1 METDQLIKPIRV
13 ITVDDH
19 EILRGGIK
27 FSLLAFDDIE
37 LVGEAR
43 NGKEAIHLCAELQP
57 DVVLMDLMM
66 PEMNGV
72 QTTTVIKNKYPKVQ
86 VLVLTSFVETD
97 LLYEVMEAGAIGYL
111 LKGASID
118 ELAET
123 VRCAAGGLCTVSSDA
138 LQSLFKQPQCLSQP
152 AYKLTERQEEV
163 FALLSLGL
171 TNEAIAQKLKISPS
185 TIRHHVTQILHKLGV
200 ENRTEAAT
208 TGVRLG
214 SVATKN
220 IVKYF

>member
-1 METDQLIKPIRV
+1 MEKDQLIKPIRV

-37 LVGEAR
+37 LVAEAR

-72 QTTTVIKNKYPKVQ
+72 QTTRFIKNKYPKIQ

-97 LLYEVMEAGAIGYL
+97 LLQEVMEAGAIGYL

-118 ELAET
+118 ELADAL
-123 VRCAAGGLCTVSSDA
+123 RSAAAGLCKVASEA
-138 LQSLFKQPQCLSQP
+138 LVALFQQPQSLSQP
-152 AYKLTERQEEV
+152 VYKLTKRQEEV
-163 FALLSLGL
+163 LALLSVGL

-185 TIRHHVTQILHKLGV
+185 TIRHHVTQILNKLGV

-208 TGVRLG
+208 TAVRVGCLQ
-214 SVATKN
+214 
-220 IVKYF
+220 